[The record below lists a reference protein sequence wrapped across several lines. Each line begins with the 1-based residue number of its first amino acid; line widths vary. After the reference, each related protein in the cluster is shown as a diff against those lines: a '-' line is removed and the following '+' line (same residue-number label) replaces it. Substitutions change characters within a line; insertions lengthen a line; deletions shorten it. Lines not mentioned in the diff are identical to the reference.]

1 MKKVNLPFKLQ
12 SLIPGREFINHGMG
26 HYNVT
31 LKNFS
36 SNIFFKFTKKTPST
50 PRTEAGLSC
59 CRPPLEQDTPHYIL
73 IVSLKCS
80 LLIGYFLSKLL
91 F

>member
-12 SLIPGREFINHGMG
+12 SLTPGREFINHGMG

-36 SNIFFKFTKKTPST
+36 SNIFFKFTKKNLPLLGQRRVC
-50 PRTEAGLSC
+50 PVVGL
-59 CRPPLEQDTPHYIL
+59 L
-73 IVSLKCS
+73 
-80 LLIGYFLSKLL
+80 
-91 F
+91 